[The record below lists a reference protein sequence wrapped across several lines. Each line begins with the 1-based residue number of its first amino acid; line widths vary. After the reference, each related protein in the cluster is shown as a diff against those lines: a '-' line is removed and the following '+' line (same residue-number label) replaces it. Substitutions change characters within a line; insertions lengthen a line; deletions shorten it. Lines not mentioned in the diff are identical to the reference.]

1 MLIQKS
7 TREEL
12 LSRELTRLLN
22 RVDARSPSYDT
33 TLQLLVE
40 DIRECGYTLNE
51 RLTQKLRETLLLCF
65 YAWSQHTMEKIVELI
80 ETGVESGSLP
90 HSSLSELRYWSILRE
105 NYKYFNITVEELNIL
120 VQKKELEN

>member
-40 DIRECGYTLNE
+40 DIREYGYTLNE
-51 RLTQKLRETLLLCF
+51 SQTQELRETLLLCF
-65 YAWSQHTMEKIVELI
+65 YAWSHHTMEKIVELI

-90 HSSLSELRYWSILRE
+90 HASLSESRYWSILRE